1 MDCVPLRLKTDGLRY
16 GSWGK
21 YMKTLA
27 DFQPLKP
34 AEQKLLECCLGI
46 ERNEEQLTSASK
58 NKNII
63 EIFKGRPTEKTEHNE
78 MRADFL
84 RWLILTSE
92 VIIDPKGI
100 EVQRAWVSG
109 KLDLEH
115 VHCLHVL
122 SFFHSVFEEVLLL
135 RGATTKSIHM
145 NGSLC
150 KKGIDADGLICHG
163 NLNLRKGFESEDEVR
178 FLIARIEGEIDCSN
192 AKFKALNGKENVLS
206 CDGINVEGAV
216 TLANS
221 YFEGTVRFVGAEI
234 RSNFDCTQATFQALK
249 EEKKALCCDS
259 MTAGGLILR
268 ENCKILRGIL
278 DLSNVTVGGF
288 GDDADFWK
296 SIGVQKV
303 KLDGFKYGH
312 IYGDTSASF
321 RLENMLGKML
331 EFAPQPYKQLAKVL
345 RTMGH
350 KNDADEVMI
359 ALHEKKMEISKSESL
374 SYLLQKIYKWTSLY
388 GYRPLRLIYI
398 ILIFWGAFGFIYW
411 YAASVAVFAPSNPLI
426 FQKDYNC
433 TIDQKGTPWN
443 ALPKDY
449 NASNNWYYATPPEYS
464 TFQPFW
470 YSLDLLLP
478 TLDLQLEK
486 DWGVVIPSPKGNWTD
501 GSAFLT
507 TNDDNE
513 IVFIINYLIRFF
525 VWIEILIGWLLGIGL
540 VAFVSGQLRI
550 VED

>member
-1 MDCVPLRLKTDGLRY
+1 MDYALPPLKTDGLRY

-21 YMKTLA
+21 AMKTLEEWQK
-27 DFQPLKP
+27 DLKP
-34 AEQKLLECCLGI
+34 AEAKLLACCKSGNIALI
-46 ERNEEQLTSASK
+46 EKE
-58 NKNII
+58 
-63 EIFKGRPTEKTEHNE
+63 RPTEKTEANE
-78 MRADFL
+78 IRSSFI
-84 RWLILTSE
+84 RWLILTQE
-92 VIIDPKGI
+92 VEIDPLGI
-100 EVQRAWVSG
+100 QVRGAWISG
-109 KLDLEH
+109 MLDLEN
-115 VHCLHVL
+115 VVCEKILYFGKCYFDEKIYLMRALTKTIYLHG
-122 SFFHSVFEEVLLL
+122 SFCQKGIIGDGLVCH
-135 RGATTKSIHM
+135 
-145 NGSLC
+145 GSL
-150 KKGIDADGLICHG
+150 H
-163 NLNLRKGFESEDEVR
+163 LRHSFESHDEVR
-178 FLIARIEGEIDCSN
+178 FLGAKVEGNFDCSQ
-192 AKFKALNGKENVLS
+192 ATFKALNEKQRALN
-206 CDGINVEGAV
+206 CDGMNVVGNLFMREECKVLQGIINLTSA
-216 TLANS
+216 
-221 YFEGTVRFVGAEI
+221 
-234 RSNFDCTQATFQALK
+234 
-249 EEKKALCCDS
+249 
-259 MTAGGLILR
+259 
-268 ENCKILRGIL
+268 
-278 DLSNVTVGGF
+278 TVGSLS
-288 GDDADFWK
+288 DDKDFWEQETLK
-296 SIGVQKV
+296 HVE
-303 KLDGFKYGH
+303 LNGFRYGH

-321 RLENMLGKML
+321 RLEKMLGKMPRD
-331 EFAPQPYKQLAKVL
+331 EFTPQPYKQLAKVL

-398 ILIFWGAFGFIYW
+398 ILIFWGAFGSIYW

-433 TIDQKGTPWN
+433 TINQKGTPWN
-443 ALPKDY
+443 TLPKDY

-507 TNDDNE
+507 TNDNNE